1 MSHWCNKC
9 RRVPYNG
16 CDLECPVFGLEYEDL
31 AKKLF
36 EKNEEAETLNKEVDR
51 LSQVILY
58 HDGQIVD
65 TIKDFAERA
74 CDRLR
79 TGNIIM
85 DKSIADIVNQIANDM
100 LEELK

>member
-9 RRVPYNG
+9 HRVPYDG

-36 EKNEEAETLNKEVDR
+36 EKNEEVDR
-51 LSQVILY
+51 LSQVVLY

-74 CDRLR
+74 CDKLK

-85 DKSIADIVNQIANDM
+85 DKSIADIVNQIANEM